1 MATKTS
7 DENAIPSGLA
17 KRNDAPTPIRIAH
30 PEDGE
35 ARGETWAL
43 IRAVVLLVAAILL
56 VGWLLS

>member
-7 DENAIPSGLA
+7 DNSAIPSGLA
-17 KRNDAPTPIRIAH
+17 QRNLEPTPIRIAH

-43 IRAVVLLVAAILL
+43 IRAVLLLVGVILF
-56 VGWLLS
+56 VGWLLT

>member
-7 DENAIPSGLA
+7 DDSAIPSRLA
-17 KRNDAPTPIRIAH
+17 KRNDAPTAIRIAH

-43 IRAVVLLVAAILL
+43 IRAVVLLVGGILL